1 MSDRTGWVARVARQR
16 IARCNGVSRVLRVE
30 CLEFRVEV
38 FGYALK
44 QQMHA
49 AIDMVA
55 VEMAT
60 FHPDEREQQGCLRVV
75 VELIEKDVLMV
86 AIGFAQLPL
95 HTVAVDGMMEV
106 PFRNADEDTHR
117 WLVGQALRG

>member
-1 MSDRTGWVARVARQR
+1 M
-16 IARCNGVSRVLRVE
+16 
-30 CLEFRVEV
+30 EV

-44 QQMHA
+44 QQMHT

-60 FHPDEREQQGCLRVV
+60 FHPDEREQQSCLRVV

-95 HTVAVDGMMEV
+95 HTVAVYGMLEAALGHTEQQLSLGVFMKVKIGVEVLCGHQTEDGTQRES
-106 PFRNADEDTHR
+106 
-117 WLVGQALRG
+117 GQ

>member
-1 MSDRTGWVARVARQR
+1 
-16 IARCNGVSRVLRVE
+16 
-30 CLEFRVEV
+30 VEV

-44 QQMHA
+44 QQMHT

-60 FHPDEREQQGCLRVV
+60 FHPDEREQQSCLWVV

-95 HTVAVDGMMEV
+95 HTVAVDGMMKV
-106 PFRNADEDTHR
+106 PFRNTDEDAHR
-117 WLVGQALRG
+117 RLVGQALRGQEYHP